1 MNFILIYLFN
11 FIYCLDN
18 GLGRTPQMGWSS
30 WNKFGCNINETL
42 IRDTIDAL
50 NLSGL
55 IEYGYNYINLD
66 DCWQSS
72 RDSEGKIL
80 PDPKT
85 FPNGI
90 KPLADYAHSKGLKFG
105 LYSDAGFYTCEKRV
119 GSLNYEE
126 IDAKTYAQWGVD
138 YLKYDNCFNNGEPSL
153 QRYKIMGD
161 ALSNSG
167 RNIFFS
173 ICNWGLEDVSTW
185 GKKIG
190 NSWRTTEDITDSW
203 KSMIRIIDI
212 NNKYYEY
219 ASPGGWND
227 PDMLEVGNGG
237 MSNDEYRV
245 HFGLWAI
252 SKAPLIIGC
261 DIINMTKEI
270 KDILTNPEVIAI
282 NQDSLGQQ
290 GRKIKYTK
298 LNLPDDNEYPLN
310 PNYLEV
316 AECNGRKEQ
325 KWYINEDGSIRNNNE
340 DLCIE
345 IPSCSKTEVQLKT
358 NKCHIG
364 NTSECGKSKNQ
375 EWFYNKNDKSISSK
389 LNNNYC
395 MSVYRDEYPYVK
407 NSYCSRTDKQKW
419 EYDENEHTLKSMGKC
434 LTIYTN
440 EEAKEVW
447 AGNLSDG
454 SYAVLLL
461 NKGSLENE
469 VEITWEEI
477 GFDNNIECKLRDLWK
492 RKDLGNFT
500 KGYKVSLK
508 THSSQL
514 IKITPINS
522 GLIKRKINNKLNHE
536 DNFREN
542 KDNIKIRDYIDPKQ
556 ILDSRDYQQDE
567 NNEKEK
573 EIEKKIEI
581 KKIEN
586 KGNSLNLLIISFS
599 VVVIILI
606 VVIIILLIILIK
618 KKKVK
623 LTNEMTVIN
632 IEDNDNDND
641 KKIIN
646 FNK

>member
-1 MNFILIYLFN
+1 MN
-11 FIYCLDN
+11 
-18 GLGRTPQMGWSS
+18 
-30 WNKFGCNINETL
+30 
-42 IRDTIDAL
+42 
-50 NLSGL
+50 
-55 IEYGYNYINLD
+55 
-66 DCWQSS
+66 
-72 RDSEGKIL
+72 
-80 PDPKT
+80 
-85 FPNGI
+85 
-90 KPLADYAHSKGLKFG
+90 SK
-105 LYSDAGFYTCEKRV
+105 
-119 GSLNYEE
+119 
-126 IDAKTYAQWGVD
+126 
-138 YLKYDNCFNNGEPSL
+138 
-153 QRYKIMGD
+153 
-161 ALSNSG
+161 
-167 RNIFFS
+167 
-173 ICNWGLEDVSTW
+173 
-185 GKKIG
+185 
-190 NSWRTTEDITDSW
+190 
-203 KSMIRIIDI
+203 
-212 NNKYYEY
+212 
-219 ASPGGWND
+219 
-227 PDMLEVGNGG
+227 
-237 MSNDEYRV
+237 
-245 HFGLWAI
+245 
-252 SKAPLIIGC
+252 
-261 DIINMTKEI
+261 
-270 KDILTNPEVIAI
+270 
-282 NQDSLGQQ
+282 
-290 GRKIKYTK
+290 
-298 LNLPDDNEYPLN
+298 
-310 PNYLEV
+310 
-316 AECNGRKEQ
+316 
-325 KWYINEDGSIRNNNE
+325 
-340 DLCIE
+340 
-345 IPSCSKTEVQLKT
+345 
-358 NKCHIG
+358 
-364 NTSECGKSKNQ
+364 
-375 EWFYNKNDKSISSK
+375 
-389 LNNNYC
+389 YC

-556 ILDSRDYQQDE
+556 FLDSRDYQQDE

-606 VVIIILLIILIK
+606 VVIIILLILLNK